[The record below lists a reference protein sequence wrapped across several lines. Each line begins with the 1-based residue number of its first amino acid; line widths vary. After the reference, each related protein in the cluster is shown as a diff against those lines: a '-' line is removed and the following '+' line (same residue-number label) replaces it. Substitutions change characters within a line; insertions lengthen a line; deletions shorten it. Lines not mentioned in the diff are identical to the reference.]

1 MTLRAYVFPKLRTT
15 KDVVKDM
22 SKNPGLR
29 TTSPVNMLKDPKYLC
44 NLPDGTFII
53 FFQHSGEN

>member
-1 MTLRAYVFPKLRTT
+1 MTLRAYVFPKLRTM

-29 TTSPVNMLKDPKYLC
+29 TTSTVNMLKDPKYLC
-44 NLPDGTFII
+44 NLALLSY
-53 FFQHSGEN
+53 FFSTLGKIEL